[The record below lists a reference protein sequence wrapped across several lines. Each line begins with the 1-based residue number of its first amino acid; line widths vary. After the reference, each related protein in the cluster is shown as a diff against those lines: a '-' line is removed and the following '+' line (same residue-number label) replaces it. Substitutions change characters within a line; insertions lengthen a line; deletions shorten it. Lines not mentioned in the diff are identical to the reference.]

1 MNTLRKTSIISKSI
15 TTFYRT
21 KYTSTVKCLNP
32 SFVYEMNNN
41 IHVQKKNDKIVNY
54 QDKLSYMYSVYNTV
68 QDEDKY
74 FKEMT
79 EKLAFN
85 N

>member
-21 KYTSTVKCLNP
+21 KYTSPVKCLNP

-41 IHVQKKNDKIVNY
+41 IHVQKKNDTIVHY

-79 EKLAFN
+79 EKLAFKN
-85 N
+85 

>member
-1 MNTLRKTSIISKSI
+1 MNTLRKTSIISKSV

-21 KYTSTVKCLNP
+21 KYTSPVKCLNP

-41 IHVQKKNDKIVNY
+41 IHVQKNNDKLVHY